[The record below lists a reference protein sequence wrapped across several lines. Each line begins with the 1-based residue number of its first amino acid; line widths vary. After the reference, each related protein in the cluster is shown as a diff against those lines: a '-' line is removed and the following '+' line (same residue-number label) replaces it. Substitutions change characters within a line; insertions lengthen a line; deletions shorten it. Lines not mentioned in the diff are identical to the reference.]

1 VIDVRIDGT
10 NHTGLAVLSLG
21 AVEPDGLGIGNANSV
36 REELGRVAS
45 SRGSRHETRE
55 ESIGLVRHHVLD
67 RDAGVVKVGLG
78 DRVVLC
84 LISSCVQQNE
94 DVYAPWGETGTGP
107 YLRERL

>member
-1 VIDVRIDGT
+1 
-10 NHTGLAVLSLG
+10 VLSLG
-21 AVEPDGLGIGNANSV
+21 AVEPDGLGVGNANSV
-36 REELGRVAS
+36 REELRRIPS
-45 SRGSRHETRE
+45 SGGSRHETRE

-67 RDAGVVKVGLG
+67 RDAGVVKVGLD

-94 DVYAPWGETGTGP
+94 DVYAPWGGTGTGP